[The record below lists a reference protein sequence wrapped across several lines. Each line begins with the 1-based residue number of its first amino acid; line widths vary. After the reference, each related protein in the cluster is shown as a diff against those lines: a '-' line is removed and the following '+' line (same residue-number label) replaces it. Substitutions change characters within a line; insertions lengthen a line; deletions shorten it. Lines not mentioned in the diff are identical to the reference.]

1 MSATTTRSDIRTR
14 VRDYLYE
21 ASADWYTDAQL
32 NRLIAEEVRSLPSN
46 DIYLEAVYTTNLVV
60 DQTSYSLPTGTK
72 KVEKTERNDGNL
84 SVANWVE
91 FTGYDLFNNAIYLDF
106 RPSNTDE
113 IRIFIKKEF
122 TVPTDDNTTM
132 DIPDDVCEI
141 VVWGTV
147 VRAYKMAIG
156 YLRNAKNWDSVAKP
170 DYLTLNT
177 VNNWL
182 TEARKDYRDLI
193 KLYITVSRPREIGLV
208 S

>member
-21 ASADWYTDAQL
+21 ASADWFSDAQL
-32 NRLIAEEVRSLPSN
+32 NRLIAEEVRALPSN
-46 DIYLEAVYTTNLVV
+46 DIYLEAVYSTNLVV
-60 DQTSYSLPTGTK
+60 DRTDYSLPDGTK
-72 KVEKTERNDGNL
+72 KVERAERNDGNL

-91 FTGYDLFNNAIYLDF
+91 FAGYDLFNNAIYLDF

-122 TVPTDDNTTM
+122 TVPTDDVTALNV
-132 DIPDDVCEI
+132 PDDVCEI
-141 VVWGTV
+141 VVWGVV

-156 YLRNAKNWDSVAKP
+156 YLRNAQNWDSVAKP

-177 VNNWL
+177 LNSWL
-182 TEARKDYRDLI
+182 SEAKRDYRDLI
-193 KLYITVSRPREIGLV
+193 KMYQTVPRPREIGLV